1 MKRKTEYCLG
11 AVVIVLLSV
20 FEWFTVSGQSMPVNY
35 LGREH
40 GLSNNDVTCIFKDSA
55 GFMWFGTYDGLNRY
69 DGYGFRKYKHII
81 DDSFS
86 LKNNRISAIAEDDE
100 QRMWIGSRRGL
111 SILNKNTGRFSS
123 LFFKPWQLAGLQ
135 ESTTDINEIK
145 RDKAGNMLVATSG
158 QGLLLVKKKQDTA
171 IQVPC
176 YAGSKILTNYHVLC
190 MELTSAGKVW
200 FIVRGAGLCAFD
212 YQTGIAAQVDGNV
225 KDGNCIRYD
234 GTGNLWVGSFKGLLK
249 YTIQTRV
256 IQTAA
261 HLGIQLPGENVA
273 ALCYDSNHRL
283 WIATDGGGVN
293 ILDKQE
299 QLVSHL
305 QPTPS
310 KKTLMSLSV
319 DALYEDASQRMW
331 IGTLRGGINIVD
343 YKKNRFLTVSHNP
356 TNNNSLIGDF
366 VLSFCE
372 EPSGNIW
379 IGTDGNG
386 LSYWNRA
393 GNRFTNYR
401 HTPGNNTSLSSNF
414 VTSLLRDSHDGIWV
428 TTYGGGI
435 CKFLP
440 GTQSFR
446 RYTCP
451 TDSQHTADY
460 VWTMYEDAEQNLWA
474 GTIRNTGLFKYN
486 REKDRFEVFDKR
498 LTNIITLY
506 EDRNH
511 VLWAGTYSD
520 LVKINTAGG
529 TAERHT
535 IGSAVRS
542 IHEDDKGR
550 FWVGTEG
557 NGLLLFN
564 RSSGKSLAYSESQGL
579 ANNAVLNILE
589 DKSHRLWLSTFDGLS
604 VFHTD
609 KKTFTNYF
617 ESDGLQSNQ
626 FNYTAAMATR
636 KGEFLFGGIKG
647 FNIFH
652 PDSISVQIDMP
663 PLRITSVAVN
673 NMAIEQQPE
682 LLDENKGSNY
692 LAIPYYKATLS
703 VDFAALEYSTPDKV
717 SYAIYLEGQDKEWKT
732 IGKLRSANYSHL
744 HEGSYVLHIKST
756 NADNTWNAQD
766 TVLHIRIL
774 PPWYRSWWAY
784 LLYVSALAGCI
795 YWYLRYKRRQQQL
808 KYEVKLSHMNAEK
821 EKELHEAKLDFFT
834 SISHEF
840 RTPLTLIINPVKE
853 VVYGNVSTTA
863 AREKLTVVYRNARRL
878 LGLADQ
884 LLLFRKADSEVY
896 QLQLSQVD
904 FITQCKEVYLCFL
917 EQAHH
922 KALNYEFKPPE
933 IPLELC
939 IDKEK
944 IDIVLFN
951 LLSNAIKY
959 APHGGQVSMELTANN
974 NIIKVS
980 VTDNGPGISDT
991 DKEKLFRKF
1000 YQGTGQPAKTGFGI
1014 GLFVANSFARLHK
1027 GEISCTSTNG
1037 QTVFTLLL
1045 PKVDIYPDQATL
1057 PEHNTPSLFLEE
1069 LAGRYQEEGDD
1080 TTTEDTF
1087 ISDLPSMLIVDDNQ
1101 EIREYIAGLFE
1112 ADFALHQAAG
1122 GEEALVMARKF
1133 LPDIII
1139 SDVVM
1144 KEGNGTEL
1152 CMAIKQDATTQ
1163 HIPVILLTAATDAD
1177 IKLKGIELGADDYIT
1192 KPFDKDILIARVN
1205 NLLQKQSA
1213 MRQYFFNEITLQKND
1228 LKISEESKVFL
1239 DKCIAI
1245 VEENIDNEDFNVKLL
1260 ATEIGMS
1267 HSALYKKIKDVS
1279 GQSAR
1284 AFVRFIRLRRAAV
1297 TLVNSSC
1304 NINEAAFQA
1313 GIKDVKYFRREFH
1326 KLFGMNPSDYV
1337 KKYRK
1342 PFRKNYSLDEEAF
1355 K

>member
-1 MKRKTEYCLG
+1 MKRKNKYCLG
-11 AVVIVLLSV
+11 VVVLLLSV
-20 FEWFTVSGQSMPVNY
+20 FESFHVSGQSMPVNY

-81 DDSFS
+81 GDSFS

-100 QRMWIGSRRGL
+100 QRIWVGSRIGL
-111 SILNKNTGRFSS
+111 SMLDKNTGRFSS
-123 LFFKPWQLAGLQ
+123 LFFKPWQHTGLQ
-135 ESTTDINEIK
+135 ESNTDINDIK

-158 QGLLLVKKKQDTA
+158 QGLLLVNKKQTIA
-171 IQVPC
+171 TQIPCQV
-176 YAGSKILTNYHVLC
+176 GTKMLTSYHVLC

-200 FIVRGAGLCAFD
+200 FIVRGAGLCTYD
-212 YQTGIAAQVDGNV
+212 YQTGIAVQVDGNV

-234 GTGNLWVGSFKGLLK
+234 GTDNLWVGSFKGLLK
-249 YTIQTRV
+249 YHIPTRV

-261 HLGIQLPGENVA
+261 QLGIQLPGENVA
-273 ALCYDSNHRL
+273 ALCYDRNHRL

-293 ILDKQE
+293 ILDQQE
-299 QLVSHL
+299 QPLSHL
-305 QPTPS
+305 HPTPF

-356 TNNNSLIGDF
+356 TNNNSLIDDF

-379 IGTDGNG
+379 VGTDGNG
-386 LSYWNRA
+386 LSCWNRT
-393 GNRFTNYR
+393 GNSFDNYR
-401 HTPGNNTSLSSNF
+401 HIPGNNTSLSSNF
-414 VTSLLRDSHDGIWV
+414 ITSLFRDSYDGIWI

-440 GTQSFR
+440 GTRSFR
-446 RYTCP
+446 RYACA

-460 VWTMYEDAEQNLWA
+460 AWKMYEDAEKNLWA

-486 REKDRFEVFDKR
+486 REKDRFEIFDKR

-511 VLWAGTYSD
+511 VLWAGTYCD
-520 LVKINTAGG
+520 LIKVNKTGG
-529 TAERHT
+529 TAERYT
-535 IGSAVRS
+535 IGSAIRS
-542 IHEDDKGR
+542 IHEDDRGR

-557 NGLLLFN
+557 NGLLLFDRN
-564 RSSGKSLAYSESQGL
+564 SGKSIAYTESQGL
-579 ANNAVLNILE
+579 SNNAVLNILE
-589 DKSHRLWLSTFDGLS
+589 DKRHRLWLSTFDGLS
-604 VFHTD
+604 VFHPD
-609 KKTFTNYF
+609 QKTFTNYF

-663 PLRITSVAVN
+663 PLHITAVTVN
-673 NMAIEQQPE
+673 NMPLEQQPE
-682 LLDENKGSNY
+682 LRDEKKGSNY
-692 LAIPYYKATLS
+692 LTIPYDKANLS

-717 SYAIYLEGQDKEWKT
+717 AYAIYLEGQDKGWKT
-732 IGKLRSANYSHL
+732 TGKLRSANYAHL
-744 HEGSYVLHIKST
+744 NEGSYILHIKST
-756 NADNTWNAQD
+756 NADNTWNTQD

-784 LLYVSALAGCI
+784 LIYVSAFIAGI
-795 YWYLRYKRRQQQL
+795 YGYLRYKRRQQQL
-808 KYEVKLSHMNAEK
+808 EYEVKLSHMNAEK
-821 EKELHEAKLDFFT
+821 EKELNEAKLDFFT

-853 VVYGNVSTTA
+853 IVYGNISATA
-863 AREKLTVVYRNARRL
+863 TREKLTVVYRNARRL

-884 LLLFRKADSEVY
+884 LLLFRKADSEAY

-904 FITQCKEVYLCFL
+904 FVTQCKEVYLCFL

-933 IPLELC
+933 IPVELS
-939 IDKEK
+939 IDREK

-951 LLSNAIKY
+951 LLSNAVKY
-959 APHGGQVSMELTANN
+959 APQNGQVSMELTVNN
-974 NIIKVS
+974 DIVQVA
-980 VTDNGPGISDT
+980 VTDNGQGISEA

-1027 GEISCTSTNG
+1027 GEIACTSTNG
-1037 QTVFTLLL
+1037 QTVFTLQL
-1045 PKVDIYPDQATL
+1045 PKTAIH
-1057 PEHNTPSLFLEE
+1057 PEAAIISQESTPSVLLEE
-1069 LAGRYQEEGDD
+1069 LAGRYTEEQDD
-1080 TTTEDTF
+1080 TGIEENF

-1112 ADFALHQAAG
+1112 ADFTLHQAEG
-1122 GEEALVMARKF
+1122 GEQALAMARK
-1133 LPDIII
+1133 LMPDIII

-1152 CMAIKQDATTQ
+1152 CMAIKQDAATQ
-1163 HIPVILLTAATDAD
+1163 HIPVILLTASTAAD
-1177 IKLKGIELGADDYIT
+1177 TKLKGIELGADDYIT

-1205 NLLQKQSA
+1205 NLLQKYSA

-1228 LKISEESKVFL
+1228 LKISEENKVFL

-1245 VEENIDNEDFNVKLL
+1245 VEENIDKEEFTIKQL

-1267 HSALYKKIKDVS
+1267 HSTLYKKIKDVS

-1284 AFVRFIRLRRAAV
+1284 SFVRFIRLRSAAV
-1297 TLVNSSC
+1297 ALVNSSC

-1326 KLFGMNPSDYV
+1326 KLFGMNPSDYI

-1342 PFRKNYSLDEEAF
+1342 PFQKNYSLDEEAF